1 MHGLGIDIVEVERI
15 DERISKRILG
25 ENEMRLFKQIVNS
38 EARRRFL
45 AGRFAVK
52 EALAKALS
60 IRTFD
65 FRSAEFLRSEDGA
78 PVASEMTIEIAGNRE
93 VRASISHEKKY
104 VVAVVLV
111 L

>member
-1 MHGLGIDIVEVERI
+1 MYGLGIDIVEVERI
-15 DERISKRILG
+15 DERISRRILG
-25 ENEMRLFKQIVNS
+25 ENEKQIYEQIINN

-78 PVASEMTIEIAGNRE
+78 PVPSETTIDIAGNRE

-111 L
+111 I